1 MSYSDI
7 NWLDGMPLLDLAL
20 LRNFAVVARTGS
32 ISLASLQVGRTQ
44 SALSMQMQRLED
56 MLGQALL
63 HRSGSGVRL
72 TAAGEKLLA
81 HADSLLA
88 RNDEILADMSGTA
101 VGGAV
106 SLGCPEDYSIAFLP
120 DLLRGFCALHPNVEL
135 RMVCAPT
142 SELRPLL
149 HRRQID
155 MALVSLSDP
164 ASSEVIRR
172 ERFVWVAN
180 AEKPDTLAHPILPLA
195 LSAPVTL
202 DYRAACDA
210 MEAVNR
216 RYRVAFAS
224 NSLAGLIAIARSGHA
239 ISVITQSAVPPD
251 LRIVSAGLP
260 PLPTIGIA
268 LEVTEPRPSSAT
280 RTLAEHIRSVLPA
293 LQDQPTARIAAL
305 SKQHSRNSR

>member
-1 MSYSDI
+1 M
-7 NWLDGMPLLDLAL
+7 LDLAL
-20 LRNFAVVARTGS
+20 LKNFAIVARTGS

-56 MLGQALL
+56 MMGQALL
-63 HRSGSGVRL
+63 HRTGSGVRA

-81 HADSLLA
+81 HAEALLA
-88 RNDEILADMSGTA
+88 RHDDMMAEMTGTA
-101 VGGAV
+101 LKGAI

-120 DLLRGFCALHPNVEL
+120 DLLRGFCARHPDVEL

-142 SELRPLL
+142 TELRPLL

-155 MALVSLSDP
+155 IALVSLSDP
-164 ASSEVIRR
+164 ENDEAIRK

-180 AEKPDTLAHPILPLA
+180 DPEPEILQQALLPLA
-195 LSAPVTL
+195 LSAPATL

-210 MEAVNR
+210 MDAVNR

-239 ISVITQSAVPPD
+239 ISVLTLTAVPPD
-251 LRIVSAGLP
+251 LHAVSAGVP
-260 PLPTIGIA
+260 PLPTIGIGVELA
-268 LEVTEPRPSSAT
+268 DRRPSAAVKAL
-280 RTLAEHIRSVLPA
+280 RDHIRVELPSLRHAGSVA
-293 LQDQPTARIAAL
+293 G
-305 SKQHSRNSR
+305 

>member
-1 MSYSDI
+1 M
-7 NWLDGMPLLDLAL
+7 GLLDLAT
-20 LRNFAVVARTGS
+20 LRHFAVVARTGS

-44 SALSMQMQRLED
+44 SALSMQMRRLEETI
-56 MLGQALL
+56 GQTLL

-88 RNDEILADMSGTA
+88 RHDDILAEMSGTA
-101 VGGAV
+101 LKGAV

-120 DLLRGFCALHPNVEL
+120 DLLRGFFAAHPDVEL

-142 SELRPLL
+142 TELRPLL

-155 MALVSLSDP
+155 IALVSLPD
-164 ASSEVIRR
+164 ASAREAIRQ
-172 ERFVWVAN
+172 ERFVWVADA
-180 AEKPDTLAHPILPLA
+180 AEPGVLNHAVLPLA
-195 LSAPVTL
+195 LSAPMTL

-239 ISVITQSAVPPD
+239 ISVLTRTAVPPD
-251 LRIVSAGLP
+251 LHIVSAGLP
-260 PLPTIGIA
+260 PLPKLGIA
-268 LEVTEPRPSSAT
+268 LEFAESRPASAVAA
-280 RTLAEHIRSVLPA
+280 LGDHIRAVLPT
-293 LQDQPTARIAAL
+293 LQEDAPTPRKTRSSRSRPGARL
-305 SKQHSRNSR
+305 G